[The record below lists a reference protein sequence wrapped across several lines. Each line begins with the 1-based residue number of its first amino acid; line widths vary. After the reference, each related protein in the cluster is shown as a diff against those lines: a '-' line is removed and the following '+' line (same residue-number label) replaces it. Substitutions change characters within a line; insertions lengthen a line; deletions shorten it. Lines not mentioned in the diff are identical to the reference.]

1 MQGDARIRPRSGSGG
16 FWKTRR
22 RPFGLPGFAVAVLAA
37 GSAATEA
44 GAQTAAHVAAV
55 KTAQTLAYAI
65 SDATNGCP
73 LVGADMFGWPGP
85 LVRKC
90 IYAEGP
96 NNKRLP
102 GLVYLLDVKP
112 GTIAQWIET
121 ACAKQLPNVP
131 ACFAT
136 VLKCGRSNSGMMF
149 AVSGN
154 VLENMNPTTWKN
166 YFFRN
171 GMTVSMT
178 GQPNGTANAISLE
191 RQEELAQ
198 APDSSIQTIPSGL
211 TRYWRTLPKQFA
223 ARFPDAGAPVA
234 VNTPALRQKW
244 LDLARAEFLAA
255 LTSPTNRLLEAW
267 VAAHPVKLSA
277 GKCPAD
283 TDP

>member
-1 MQGDARIRPRSGSGG
+1 MQVDAHALQSHGSRS
-16 FWKTRR
+16 RLR
-22 RPFGLPGFAVAVLAA
+22 QALPGFAVALLIAL
-37 GSAATEA
+37 SAPTSA
-44 GAQTAAHVAAV
+44 GAQTAAHVTAV
-55 KTAQTLAYAI
+55 KNAQTSAYAI

-73 LVGADMFGWPGP
+73 LVGADMFGWPGT

-96 NNKRLP
+96 SSKRLP
-102 GLVYLLDVKP
+102 GLVYLLDVTP
-112 GTIAQWIET
+112 EAIARWIET
-121 ACAKQLPNVP
+121 ACTNQLPNVS

-154 VLENMNPTTWKN
+154 ILENMNPTTWKN

-178 GQPNGTANAISLE
+178 GQPNGGTTAISLE

-198 APDSSIQTIPSGL
+198 TPDSGIQTIPSGL
-211 TRYWRTLPKQFA
+211 TRFWRTLPKQFA

-234 VNTPALRQKW
+234 LNTPARRQKW

-255 LTSPTNRLLEAW
+255 LGSPTNRLLEAW
-267 VAAHPVKLSA
+267 VAAHPVKLAA

-283 TDP
+283 NDP